1 MVIFPHCKINLG
13 LDILEKRSDGF
24 HNIESVFYPI
34 KMLDALEVVKSYDDK
49 TTFVSSG
56 KDIPSD
62 GNSNLCLRAYNL
74 LKCDFDI
81 PNVKIHLHK
90 NIPIGAGL
98 GGGSS
103 DAAFTLKLLNE
114 IFSLKI
120 SNEKLMEYA
129 AKLGSDCAF
138 FIQDKPM
145 LASSRGEV
153 LNSLSLDLKGYY
165 LLLILPPIHIST
177 AFAYS
182 NVTPYAPDK
191 QISEIIKKPIEEW
204 RIELKND
211 FESSIFEKFPSIKI
225 IKQSLYD
232 NGAVY
237 ASMSGSGSVVYGIFK
252 KKPKFNCAAIFKDC
266 NFWGSQL

>member
-13 LDILEKRSDGF
+13 LNIIEKRSDGF
-24 HNIESVFYPI
+24 HNIESAFFPV
-34 KMLDALEVVKSYDDK
+34 KMMDALEIVNSNNLK
-49 TTFVSSG
+49 TSFASSG
-56 KDIPSD
+56 IDIPSD
-62 GNSNLCLRAYNL
+62 GKSNLCLRAYNFI
-74 LKCDFDI
+74 KNDFDI

-103 DAAFTLKLLNE
+103 DAAFTLRLLNDL
-114 IFSLKI
+114 FSLKI
-120 SNEKLMEYA
+120 STEKLMEYA
-129 AKLGSDCAF
+129 ADLGSDCAF

-145 LASSRGEV
+145 LASARGEV
-153 LNSLSLDLKGYY
+153 LNSIKIDLKGYY
-165 LLLILPPIHIST
+165 ILLIIPPIHIST

-182 NVTPYAPDK
+182 NVEPGKPDK
-191 QISEIIKKPIEEW
+191 QIAEITKKPIEEW
-204 RIELKND
+204 RFELKND
-211 FESSIFEKFPSIKI
+211 FETSVFNEYPSIKI

-252 KKPKFNCAAIFKDC
+252 KKPEFDCATTFKDC
-266 NFWGSQL
+266 ISWGSEL